1 VAAMKTPAEA
11 MAMETVCMSTILDTQ
26 KTRLGEISI
35 KDYIICELNKDYDE
49 NPV

>member
-1 VAAMKTPAEA
+1 MAARNTPADA
-11 MAMETVCMSTILDTQ
+11 IAIETVCMSTTIGTQ
-26 KTRLGEISI
+26 KTGLGEISI